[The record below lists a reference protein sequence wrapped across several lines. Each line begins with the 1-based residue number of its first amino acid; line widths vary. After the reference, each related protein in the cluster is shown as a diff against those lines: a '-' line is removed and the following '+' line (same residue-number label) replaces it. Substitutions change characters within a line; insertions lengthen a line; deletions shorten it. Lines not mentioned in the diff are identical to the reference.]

1 MSNVV
6 FCSSFIQEKRL
17 VALEKLYDTV
27 TYGEDDGGVE
37 FGHVVG
43 SGSGIDFV
51 ENSVDNA
58 GIGPS

>member
-1 MSNVV
+1 LWPWKSY
-6 FCSSFIQEKRL
+6 
-17 VALEKLYDTV
+17 YDTV
-27 TYGEDDGGVE
+27 TYGEDDSGVE

-51 ENSVDNA
+51 ENSVDEA